1 MTKEQ
6 LINEIAD
13 ILLANKTNFGEDTV
27 LTSFPTWDSM
37 SKMSLLTLLSN
48 ELEMDI
54 PFDFLGK
61 VKTVGE
67 IVALAAAKL
76 K

>member
-1 MTKEQ
+1 MTKDQ

-13 ILLANKTNFGEDTV
+13 ILLANKTNFAEDTI
-27 LTSFPTWDSM
+27 LATFATWDSM

-67 IVALAAAKL
+67 IVALAAPKL
-76 K
+76 A